1 MKQFKGVYPISGEDL
16 NALPV
21 KEIGPAVE
29 FYTNVLAFSVVARD
43 DTTATIQR
51 DDARLGLVRKPDHK
65 PEEAGS
71 CAFSVTDLDAMRAE
85 MVARMPPGQR
95 GGHAGGRVRGVVFV
109 RRATGTTRLGSY
121 ETPVRA
127 HLGRKAS
134 EESRRRM
141 SAAHRARGTG
151 RAAVRPGGS
160 WLPARLAVQHGSG
173 GGGVRPAPRTNGPRA
188 PPVDPEAGFINL
200 SSCVSTPTRT
210 PPPRPLLT
218 QGMSC
223 P

>member
-127 HLGRKAS
+127 H
-134 EESRRRM
+134 
-141 SAAHRARGTG
+141 RARGTG